1 MGLLIVVWVLISLL
15 LCVRRVDRGMIV
27 RPGVW
32 AFHSHQVDP
41 HPDFLMRVLVLGSL
55 LTLHLLWVV
64 LALLLVQLVQACQH
78 VQDCRLAGGRASAAG
93 LLEGP
98 GTGFT
103 AHLGAEHLYKYVYY
117 VYSHSI

>member
-1 MGLLIVVWVLISLL
+1 
-15 LCVRRVDRGMIV
+15 
-27 RPGVW
+27 
-32 AFHSHQVDP
+32 
-41 HPDFLMRVLVLGSL
+41 MRALVLGSL

-78 VQDCRLAGGRASAAG
+78 VQDCRLAGGRESAAG

-103 AHLGAEHLYKYVYY
+103 AHQGAEHLYKYVYY
-117 VYSHSI
+117 VYLVVYVSHSIYLY

>member
-32 AFHSHQVDP
+32 AFHSHQVDL

-64 LALLLVQLVQACQH
+64 LALLLVQFVQACQH

-103 AHLGAEHLYKYVYY
+103 AEHLHKYVYY
-117 VYSHSI
+117 VYLVVYVSH